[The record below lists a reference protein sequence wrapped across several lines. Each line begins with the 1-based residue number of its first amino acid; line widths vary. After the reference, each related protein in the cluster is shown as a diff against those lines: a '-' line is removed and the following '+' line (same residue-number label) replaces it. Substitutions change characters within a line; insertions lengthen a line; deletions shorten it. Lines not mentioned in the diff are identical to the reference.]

1 MNLTQIL
8 PLSIGGACV
17 LLLFSAQCRQQTPS
31 VAAPVTSIPVVPLPY
46 DLNAPSLTISLA
58 TEDLKEISALSPT
71 SEPGVFLAVSDER
84 GEIFFVDTRKD
95 GAITKRVLFRGK
107 GDFEGVEMVGDRI
120 FCLKSNGIVF
130 EISNWQN
137 GTPEVQE
144 YPTMLQKENDLEG
157 LGYDPGRNALLLA
170 CKENPESDVD
180 RRIFAF
186 DLGTHQLSAAP
197 MYTIHPQEV
206 NALVPYNDE
215 DKKQHF
221 FSSSGVAVHPLTQDV
236 YVISTALKRL
246 LVLDH
251 GSGQIRVAARLKKS
265 ILPQP
270 EGISFDPEGN
280 LYISTEGKT
289 SEGAILKF
297 LYRSGQ

>member
-1 MNLTQIL
+1 M
-8 PLSIGGACV
+8 SIGGACV
-17 LLLFSAQCRQQTPS
+17 LLLFSAQCRQQSTSIPP
-31 VAAPVTSIPVVPLPY
+31 PVTSVPAAAALPY
-46 DLNAPSLTISLA
+46 DLQAPALTISLA
-58 TEDLKEISALSPT
+58 TKDLKEISALSPT
-71 SEPGVFLAVSDER
+71 SEPGIFLAVADER
-84 GEIFFVDTRKD
+84 GDIFFVDTRKD
-95 GAITKRVLFRGK
+95 GAITKRVSFRDK

-120 FCLKSNGIVF
+120 FCLKSSGVIF

-144 YPTMLQKENDLEG
+144 YPTMLQKDNDLEG
-157 LGYDPGRNALLLA
+157 LGYDAGRNVLLLA
-170 CKENPESDVD
+170 CKENPENDVD

-186 DLGTHQLSAAP
+186 DLGTHQLSADP
-197 MYTIHPQEV
+197 VYTIHPREV
-206 NALVPYNDE
+206 NAQVPYNEE

-236 YVISTALKRL
+236 YVISTSLKRIV
-246 LVLDH
+246 VLDH
-251 GSGQIRVAARLKKS
+251 GSGQIRFAARLDKS

-289 SEGAILKF
+289 GEGAILKF
-297 LYRSGQ
+297 LYRG